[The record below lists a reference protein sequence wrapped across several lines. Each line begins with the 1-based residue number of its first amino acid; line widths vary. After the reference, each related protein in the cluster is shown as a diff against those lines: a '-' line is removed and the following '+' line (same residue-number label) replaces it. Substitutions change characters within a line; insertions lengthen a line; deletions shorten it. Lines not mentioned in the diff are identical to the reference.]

1 MQFSQQ
7 VAASIG
13 HAFHR
18 RTAAGT
24 PQFGMEPAHRAL
36 LRQHRLKMSEQLLVS
51 ESIVQFL
58 YQEEI
63 LSQQQVEVIE
73 SQPSSRQKS
82 LKLLD
87 ILPNCGPRA
96 FSCFLQALDDFSWVR
111 DGLVQELQ
119 RGTAEGGPGA
129 TGSRPIAEA
138 VLQRVPSDR
147 ELSLLATRL
156 GAESEEVLLD
166 LGLSAE
172 AVFRCRSDHQ
182 LSHHGAVLAGLVQW
196 RRREGRGATV
206 RRLLQSLEAAQVHGS
221 VLEQVLDSTH
231 QNPPTR
237 HLHTTHS
244 Q

>member
-1 MQFSQQ
+1 
-7 VAASIG
+7 
-13 HAFHR
+13 
-18 RTAAGT
+18 
-24 PQFGMEPAHRAL
+24 MEPAHRAL

-129 TGSRPIAEA
+129 TG
-138 VLQRVPSDR
+138 VFTPS
-147 ELSLLATRL
+147 SVT
-156 GAESEEVLLD
+156 S
-166 LGLSAE
+166 
-172 AVFRCRSDHQ
+172 
-182 LSHHGAVLAGLVQW
+182 SHCFC
-196 RRREGRGATV
+196 
-206 RRLLQSLEAAQVHGS
+206 
-221 VLEQVLDSTH
+221 
-231 QNPPTR
+231 
-237 HLHTTHS
+237 
-244 Q
+244 